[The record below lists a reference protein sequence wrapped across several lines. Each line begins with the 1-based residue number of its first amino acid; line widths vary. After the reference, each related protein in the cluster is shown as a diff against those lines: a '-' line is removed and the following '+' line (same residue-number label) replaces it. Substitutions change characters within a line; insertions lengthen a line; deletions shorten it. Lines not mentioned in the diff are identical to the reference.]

1 MKCRMYFYCY
11 WLGVAR
17 GAFLRPDL
25 PRLVRV
31 EDGLEGGIA
40 TLKKNSE

>member
-1 MKCRMYFYCY
+1 MQFYCY

-25 PRLVRV
+25 PRLIQA
-31 EDGLEGGIA
+31 EDGLEGDIA
-40 TLKKNSE
+40 TLKRKFRMRI